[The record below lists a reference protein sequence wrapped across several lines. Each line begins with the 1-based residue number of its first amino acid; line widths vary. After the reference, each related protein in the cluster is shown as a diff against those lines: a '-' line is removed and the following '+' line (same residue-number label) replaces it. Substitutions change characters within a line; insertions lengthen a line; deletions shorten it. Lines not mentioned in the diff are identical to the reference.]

1 MFKYDWFFCCSTMV
15 TVTVEVKERRIKL
28 LQMDVE
34 GRGYG
39 LLKLSRNFFRLD

>member
-1 MFKYDWFFCCSTMV
+1 MFKYDWFFGCCTMV

-28 LQMDVE
+28 LQMSVE

-39 LLKLSRNFFRLD
+39 LLPVKKFFR